1 MKIKPSKQK
10 NKNKKENTTPT
21 PKLSKAW
28 ANSREVI
35 FPMQPLVHWLID
47 VGDGMTKKQD
57 IRANQ

>member
-1 MKIKPSKQK
+1 LESNPIGAQTNKQSKERSKMKIKPSKQK

-35 FPMQPLVHWLID
+35 FPM
-47 VGDGMTKKQD
+47 
-57 IRANQ
+57 